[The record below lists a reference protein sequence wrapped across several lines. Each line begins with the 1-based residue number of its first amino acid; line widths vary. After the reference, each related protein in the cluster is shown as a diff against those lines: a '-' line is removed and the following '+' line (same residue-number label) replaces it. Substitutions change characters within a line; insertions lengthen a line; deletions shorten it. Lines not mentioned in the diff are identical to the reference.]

1 MAKGILTVMML
12 SGVPT
17 QTTTPASSF
26 STWYLSIPTTTSMS
40 SFYHFTERRT
50 PTAVFLS

>member
-1 MAKGILTVMML
+1 MARGILTVMML

-17 QTTTPASSF
+17 QTTIPASSM
-26 STWYLSIPTTTSMS
+26 WYLSIPTATSMS
-40 SFYHFTERRT
+40 SAYHFTERRT